1 MQLQFSVPLEAE
13 VAKVR
18 DMLLELFA
26 EHTKVLAEPAPAVFI
41 DSLAGGHVNFNSF
54 AYVRS
59 PRDAYGVRSELFFAL
74 LQRMETVGIALQ
86 SPQEI
91 RFSRA
96 GAAVAR
102 DAGDGTPASED

>member
-1 MQLQFSVPLEAE
+1 M
-13 VAKVR
+13 
-18 DMLLELFA
+18 
-26 EHTKVLAEPAPAVFI
+26 LAEPAPSVFI

-54 AYVRS
+54 AYVSS
-59 PRDAYGVRSELFFAL
+59 PRDSYGVRSQLFFAL
-74 LQRMETVGIALQ
+74 LQRMATVGIALQ

-102 DAGDGTPASED
+102 EAGDGAPASDD